1 MILHDIQQYLRPGIA
16 QTTFCAGC
24 GHGIIMGSML
34 RAIDSLDLDLQK
46 VVFVSGIGCAA
57 WIPSPHIDADTL
69 HTLHGRAI
77 ACATGVKLAN
87 PELTVI
93 VVSGDGDVSSI
104 GGNHLIHAA
113 RRGVDMTVLCANNQ
127 IYGMTG
133 GQTACTTPEGAITA
147 TSPKGNPY
155 RPFDL
160 VALVRA
166 AGASFAARQ
175 PVTRPVPLTRAI
187 KRALAAPGLSFVDC
201 ISPCPTHYGRMNK
214 LGGVPE
220 FYRAI
225 DGLCLTE
232 AEADA
237 QELDRDARLHR
248 IIVGEWRDA

>member
-1 MILHDIQQYLRPGIA
+1 MIIHDIQEYLRPGIA

-24 GHGIIMGSML
+24 GHGLIMGSML
-34 RAIDSLDLDLQK
+34 RALDSLGLDLGK

-69 HTLHGRAI
+69 HTLHGRAV

-93 VVSGDGDVSSI
+93 VVSGDGDLSSI

-113 RRGVDMTVLCANNQ
+113 RRNVDLTVLCANNF

-147 TSPKGNPY
+147 TSPAGNPY

-166 AGASFAARQ
+166 AGAAYAARQ

-187 KRALAAPGLSFVDC
+187 KRAVATRGFSFVDC
-201 ISPCPTHYGRMNK
+201 VSPCPTHYGRMNK
-214 LGGVPE
+214 QGGVTD
-220 FYRAI
+220 FYKAT
-225 DGLCLTE
+225 DALCLTE
-232 AEADA
+232 AQADA
-237 QELDRDARLHR
+237 AELSRAERLHR
-248 IIVGEWRDA
+248 IIVGEWRDG

>member
-1 MILHDIQQYLRPGIA
+1 MILHDIQEYLRPGIA

-24 GHGIIMGSML
+24 GHGLIMGSML
-34 RAIDSLDLDLQK
+34 RAIDSLGLDLGK

-57 WIPSPHIDADTL
+57 WIPSPHINADTL

-87 PELTVI
+87 PALTVI
-93 VVSGDGDVSSI
+93 VVSGDGDLSSI

-113 RRGVDMTVLCANNQ
+113 RRGVDLTVLCANNQ

-166 AGASFAARQ
+166 AGAAYAARQ

-187 KRALAAPGLSFVDC
+187 KRALTTPGFSFVDC
-201 ISPCPTHYGRMNK
+201 VSPCPTHYGRMNK
-214 LGGVPE
+214 LGGVTE
-220 FYRAI
+220 FYKAT
-225 DGLCLTE
+225 DALCLSE
-232 AEADA
+232 AEADRA
-237 QELDRDARLHR
+237 ELSRADRLHR